1 METLTTAELADL
13 LYPPELER
21 RDVTV
26 EEAARRR
33 RSRLTNAAKQA
44 RRWGVQPVPGR
55 ADDGQRLWPAAEVR
69 EQIAGAPGKG
79 NWRSGGDPELHN
91 A

>member
-1 METLTTAELADL
+1 MTITTVELADL

-21 RDVTV
+21 RDLTP
-26 EEAARRR
+26 ERAKARR

-44 RRWGVQPVPGR
+44 RRWGIAPVDGR
-55 ADDGQRLWPAAEVR
+55 SPLLWPEAAVR
-69 EQIAGAPGKG
+69 AKIAAAPGKG
-79 NWRSGGDPELHN
+79 NRGVSLVRVNPLRN